1 MTSGMN
7 CRHFTSRDF
16 VCNQSRMAGLDRE
29 ITVVM
34 PVYNA
39 LPFLDAAIAS
49 ILGQTLTGFRLAI
62 YDDHSD
68 DGSYERALE
77 WAQRDPRTS
86 VTRGERRLGPSDSSN
101 AAAMLATTEFVARMD
116 ADDVAMPERLALQL
130 EIMKA
135 NPEAVM
141 VGSLF
146 EMIDGTGK
154 VIRTAMRRHLN
165 AATPPIAHASIFYR
179 HAAFHSAGGYRKGT
193 DYFEDQDLYRRLGQV
208 GPLLFIDIPL
218 VQLRF
223 AGQHARLRD
232 SRTKVLERISR
243 YYQPEGCINAKTAHR
258 LDPVAFYALG
268 VLAVLGLERPNLFW
282 TMIHR
287 ASFNRPLKTLAVLA
301 FTGLAEISPRLAR
314 GLNALIARLRSGWF
328 ADPVTAPSVRIW
340 TFDPQ

>member
-1 MTSGMN
+1 
-7 CRHFTSRDF
+7 
-16 VCNQSRMAGLDRE
+16 MAGPDSE

-49 ILGQTLTGFRLAI
+49 IVEQTLTHFRLAI

-68 DGSYERALE
+68 DGSYERALV
-77 WAQRDPRTS
+77 WAQRDPRIS

-116 ADDVAMPERLALQL
+116 ADDVAMPQRLALQL

-135 NPEAVM
+135 HPEAVM
-141 VGSLF
+141 VGALF

-154 VIRTAMRRHLN
+154 VIRPAMRRHLN

-179 HAAFHSAGGYRKGT
+179 HAAFQSAGGYRTDT

-208 GPLLFIDIPL
+208 GALLYIDVPL

-232 SRTKVLERISR
+232 SRTQVLERINR
-243 YYQPEGCINAKTAHR
+243 YYQTDGCSGANMAKR
-258 LDPVAFYALG
+258 LDPVAFYAVG
-268 VLAVLGLERPNLFW
+268 VLAVLGLERPHLFGM
-282 TMIHR
+282 MIRR
-287 ASFNRPLKTLAVLA
+287 ASFRRPLKALAVLA
-301 FTGLAEISPRLAR
+301 FIGLAEISPRLAR

-328 ADPVTAPSVRIW
+328 ADQATAPSVRVW
-340 TFDPQ
+340 TFDPR

>member
-1 MTSGMN
+1 
-7 CRHFTSRDF
+7 
-16 VCNQSRMAGLDRE
+16 MAGSDPE

-49 ILGQTLTGFRLAI
+49 ILGQTLTHFRLAI
-62 YDDHSD
+62 YDDHSE
-68 DGSYERALE
+68 DGSYQRALE
-77 WAQRDPRTS
+77 WAQRDPRIS
-86 VTRGERRLGPSDSSN
+86 VARGERRLGPSDSSN
-101 AAAMLATTEFVARMD
+101 AAAMLATTEFAARMD

-135 NPEAVM
+135 NPEAAL
-141 VGSLF
+141 VGALF

-154 VIRTAMRRHLN
+154 VIRPAMRRHLN

-179 HAAFHSAGGYRKGT
+179 HAAFQSAGGYRTDT

-208 GPLLFIDIPL
+208 GALLYIDIPL

-232 SRTKVLERISR
+232 SRTDVLERINR
-243 YYQPEGCINAKTAHR
+243 YYQPASCINPNMAKR
-258 LDPVAFYALG
+258 LDPVAFYAVG

-282 TMIHR
+282 LMIHR
-287 ASFNRPLKTLAVLA
+287 TSFKRPLKALAVLA

-314 GLNALIARLRSGWF
+314 WLNALIARLRSGWF
-328 ADPVTAPSVRIW
+328 ADPVTAPSVQVW
-340 TFDPQ
+340 TFDPR

>member
-1 MTSGMN
+1 
-7 CRHFTSRDF
+7 
-16 VCNQSRMAGLDRE
+16 VYQALMAGLERE

-39 LPFLDAAIAS
+39 LPYLDAAIAS
-49 ILGQTLTGFRLAI
+49 IMDQTLTQFRLAI

-68 DGSYERALE
+68 DGSYERALV
-77 WAQRDPRTS
+77 WAQRDPRIS
-86 VTRGERRLGPSDSSN
+86 VARGERRLGPSDSSN

-135 NPEAVM
+135 HPEAVM
-141 VGSLF
+141 VGALF
-146 EMIDGTGK
+146 EMIDGTGT
-154 VIRTAMRRHLN
+154 VIRPAMRRHLN

-179 HAAFHSAGGYRKGT
+179 HAAFQAAGGYRTDT

-208 GPLLFIDIPL
+208 GALLYIDVPL

-232 SRTKVLERISR
+232 SRTQVLERISR
-243 YYQPEGCINAKTAHR
+243 YYQSDDLINGKTAKR
-258 LDPVAFYALG
+258 LDPVAFYAVG
-268 VLAVLGLERPNLFW
+268 VLAVLGLERPHLFGM
-282 TMIHR
+282 MIRR
-287 ASFNRPLKTLAVLA
+287 ASFRRPLKALAVLA

-328 ADPVTAPSVRIW
+328 ADPVTAPAVQVW
-340 TFDPQ
+340 TFDPR